1 MITLGQHGRR
11 TRRYRFRTDPRS
23 IPAAG
28 RGFTLV
34 EVMMTVAVAAILV
47 AIGLPAMRTL
57 VQNDRQWTQANTLVM
72 GLNAARSEAR
82 KQDVAV
88 NICPSTDGLTCGG
101 TSWAQG
107 WVVVSAAPAANAVGP
122 VMTGPA
128 LAAGTTLTGASS
140 PAGTPVTTL
149 AFLSNG
155 MILLNNTLSSNA
167 AFTMCDNRGP
177 SQARSIE
184 VSLAGRV
191 SSASGA
197 GKTVGGAAIA
207 GC

>member
-1 MITLGQHGRR
+1 MITLGKRER
-11 TRRYRFRTDPRS
+11 PTRRYQHGAELRS
-23 IPAAG
+23 TAG
-28 RGFTLV
+28 ASRGFTLV
-34 EVMMTVAVAAILV
+34 ELMMTLAVAAILV
-47 AIGLPAMRTL
+47 AIGLPSMRTM
-57 VQNDRQWTQANTLVM
+57 VQNDRQWTQSSTLVL

-82 KQDVAV
+82 KQDVSV
-88 NICPSTDGLTCGG
+88 NICPSTDGLTCNG

-107 WVVVSAAPAANAVGP
+107 WIVVSTAPAANAVGP
-122 VMTGPA
+122 IMAGPA
-128 LAAGTTLTGASS
+128 LAGGTTLSSASS
-140 PAGTPVTTL
+140 PAGTAVTTL
-149 AFLSNG
+149 SFLSNG

-167 AFTMCDNRGP
+167 AFTMCDSRGP

-191 SSASGA
+191 SSSSSA